1 MAEGEAANWPSFS
14 CLTNIIALSI
24 FYFSIVVYKVQTV
37 SKQLHR
43 DKHEIA
49 EAIMETLIW
58 RQFRFCGEEALKDN
72 TVII

>member
-1 MAEGEAANWPSFS
+1 MAEGQAANLPSFS
-14 CLTNIIALSI
+14 RLTNIIALSI

-43 DKHEIA
+43 DKHKIA

-58 RQFRFCGEEALKDN
+58 RQFRFCGEVALKDN